1 MKIEIDTVHF
11 INGLAEKYGFERD
24 QNGKVKIR
32 FAELTIEEI
41 MDIVNRYF
49 NDDLKNG
56 WRVYKIDDD
65 DIVVD
70 MVVAKNHYSP
80 QQFKLAFV

>member
-24 QNGKVKIR
+24 QEDKVIIK
-32 FAELTIEEI
+32 FEELTIEEL

-49 NDDLKNG
+49 NDLKNG
-56 WRVYKIDDD
+56 WRVYKVDDN
-65 DIVVD
+65 IIVD
-70 MVVAKNHYSP
+70 MEGRKNSFSL
-80 QQFKLAFV
+80 QQFRLAFV

>member
-24 QNGKVKIR
+24 QDGKVKIR
-32 FAELTIEEI
+32 FAELTIEEL

-56 WRVYKIDDD
+56 WQVYKVDGEIIIDRIDLK
-65 DIVVD
+65 I
-70 MVVAKNHYSP
+70 HCSP